1 MPPGRLSSALYAIAV
16 RAFPRDR
23 RVAYADE
30 MADAFARERAARRN
44 HGRWAAFTFVAAACL
59 DALGAGLDERK
70 YRRRKRRGLRHGDT
84 VSMGMTW
91 LDVKLGLR
99 MLARFPGLAIAG
111 GLALA
116 ITIGVGGGW
125 YDFAGDFWRP
135 AMPFPGGE
143 RLVEIEIRDS
153 AASQEERRIL
163 HDFLGWRRDVRSI
176 EQLGAFRTQQR
187 NLVLGSAR
195 AEPVTVAEISAS
207 AFTLTNVPPL
217 MGRPLLESDEQP
229 GAPAVVVLGYAIW
242 QGRFAGRADIV
253 GQTVRL
259 GNTNATVVGVMPEG
273 YAFPIN
279 HRLWTPLQL
288 RPSGYAPLEGAG
300 VRVFGRVAAGATQA
314 QANVEL
320 TTLNDRLVAASPA
333 THRHLRP
340 RVLAWGGESP
350 GDRSFLEVAITH
362 LPIVLVLLVA
372 CANVGT
378 LLYARTST
386 RDAEIAIRFALG
398 AGRARI
404 VSQLFVEAL
413 VLASIAAVV
422 GLFAANMALKWGIAA
437 YYSGQ
442 NDAMPFWIRPG
453 LKFTT
458 VIYAAALTIAGSA
471 LLSIVPALKIT
482 GAHAQAKLKNLGA
495 GGSTLRFGWVWTS
508 VMIFQVAL
516 TVICIPPAIGIA
528 HEAFRDRQIREQF
541 PAEDYLAARIA
552 LDRDPSGLVD
562 EGSSAAAARVDR
574 IYRELERRVAQEPG
588 VSAVTFAD
596 RLPGMGVAVRRAEVE
611 VSPDAAPVPIENL
624 WTAAVGPRFF
634 ETFRVPLV
642 AGRDFHDGDR
652 AAGSA
657 TVMVNEAF
665 ARRFAEAGSPV
676 GRRVRLA
683 SPDPAAPQP
692 WLEIVGVVRDIGM
705 TPTDRGEAP
714 YLFRAVTPSTASPLV
729 MGIRIGG
736 DPAALIPRLR
746 QLALELDL
754 ALRLDDVRPLD
765 DLAWRQEVPGMV
777 AAGAIATVVGLGLF
791 LSSAGIFSLM
801 SVSVSRRTREIG
813 LRAALGASRSR
824 LIAGI
829 FSKALVLIGSGIL
842 AGNTVLLLIVTL
854 SDEVGFDDVWG
865 ALLSTSAVMLTVG
878 LLACIEPARRALR
891 IHPTDALKEA

>member
-1 MPPGRLSSALYAIAV
+1 MPPGRFTCLLYTLAL
-16 RAFPRDR
+16 RAFPRDHR
-23 RVAYADE
+23 MAYSAE
-30 MADAFARERAARRN
+30 MTDTFARELATRRRQSRWRAFA
-44 HGRWAAFTFVAAACL
+44 FVAAAWL
-59 DALGAGLDERK
+59 DAVRAGLGERK
-70 YRRRKRRGLRHGDT
+70 YQRHKRRYLRQGGA
-84 VSMGMTW
+84 VRMGISW

-125 YDFAGDFWRP
+125 YDLAGDFWRP
-135 AMPFPGGE
+135 TMPFPGGD
-143 RLVEIEIRDS
+143 RIVEIEMRDS
-153 AASQEERRIL
+153 AANQEERRIL
-163 HDFLGWRRDVRSI
+163 HDFLTWRRDAQSVG
-176 EQLGAFRTQQR
+176 ELGAFRTQQR
-187 NLVLGSAR
+187 NLALGNER
-195 AEPVTVAEISAS
+195 PEPVTVAEITAS
-207 AFTLTNVPPL
+207 AFRLTNVPPL
-217 MGRPLLESDEQP
+217 MGRPLLESDERP
-229 GAPAVVVLGYAIW
+229 GAPPVVLLGYSVW
-242 QGRFAGRADIV
+242 QGRFAGRTDIV
-253 GQTVRL
+253 GQIVRL
-259 GNTNATVVGVMPEG
+259 GATNATVVGVMPEG

-288 RPSGYAPLEGAG
+288 RASGYGPLEGAG
-300 VRVFGRVAAGATQA
+300 IRVFARVAEGATQA
-314 QANVEL
+314 QANAEL
-320 TTLNDRLVAASPA
+320 ATLNERLVATSPA
-333 THRHLRP
+333 THQHLRP

-350 GDRSFLEVAITH
+350 GDRSWLELAITH
-362 LPIVLVLLVA
+362 LPIVLVLLIA

-422 GLFAANMALKWGIAA
+422 GLLAANFAVKWGLSA

-458 VIYAAALTIAGSA
+458 VLYAAGLTFIGAA
-471 LLSIVPALKIT
+471 LLSVLPALKIT

-495 GGSTLRFGWVWTS
+495 GGSTLRFGWMWTS

-516 TVICIPPAIGIA
+516 TVVCIPPAMGIA
-528 HEAFRDRQIREQF
+528 HEAFRDRQIRERF
-541 PAEDYLAARIA
+541 PAEEYLAARVA
-552 LDRDPSGLVD
+552 LDLDPSVSAD
-562 EGSSAAAARVDR
+562 DDSAAANRLDRV
-574 IYRELERRVAQEPG
+574 YRELARRVAQEPG
-588 VSAVTFAD
+588 VTAVTFAD

-611 VSPDAAPVPIENL
+611 AAPNAAPVSIENL
-624 WTAAVGPRFF
+624 WTAAVGPQFF

-652 AAGSA
+652 AAGSVA
-657 TVMVNEAF
+657 VIVNEAF
-665 ARRFAEAGSPV
+665 ARRFTGGNPI
-676 GRRVRLA
+676 GKRVRFA
-683 SPDPAAPQP
+683 SPDPAKPQP
-692 WLEIVGVVRDIGM
+692 WLEIVGMVRDVGM
-705 TPTDRGEAP
+705 TPTDLGEAP
-714 YLFRAVTPSTASPLV
+714 YLFRAVTPSTSSPLV
-729 MGIRIGG
+729 MGIRVAG
-736 DPAALIPRLR
+736 DPAAMIPRLR
-746 QLALELDL
+746 SLALELDFG
-754 ALRLDDVRPLD
+754 LRLDEMRSLD
-765 DLAWRQEVPGMV
+765 DLAWRQETPGMV
-777 AAGAIATVVGLGLF
+777 AAGAIATVVALGLF

-813 LRAALGASRSR
+813 LRAALGATQSR

-829 FSKALVLIGSGIL
+829 FSKALVLIGSGIA
-842 AGNTVLLLIVTL
+842 AGNAVLLLIVTL
-854 SDEVGFDDVWG
+854 SDEVGFEDVWG